1 MDKEK
6 RAERWVDRYWNS
18 AEGLRLHYRDYPG
31 PPELPPLLCIPG
43 LTRNAADFAPV
54 ADHVAGAWRVIA
66 VSLRGRGLSARDPDP
81 ANYGPEAYAA
91 DLTKLL
97 DQLGIADAVF
107 VGTSLGG
114 IVTMV
119 MAMRDAE
126 RIAGACINDVG
137 PEIEQRGLDRISSY
151 VGEPTTYSTW
161 DGLARALMDNNH
173 DAFPDW
179 DLARWAAFARCTA
192 SERDGAIR
200 FDYDAAIADG
210 FNAAASAPQA
220 DIWPYYCALAGRPV
234 LLLRG
239 ELTDLLEAEVAERMA
254 REIPDVELVTVPRV
268 GHAPALDEPESLAA
282 IERLLERVLAREED
296 PS

>member
-54 ADHVAGAWRVIA
+54 ADHVAGQWRVIA

-81 ANYGPEAYAA
+81 ANSGPEAYAA

-114 IVTMV
+114 LMTMFL
-119 MAMRDAE
+119 ASTHEE
-126 RIAGACINDVG
+126 RIAGALINDVG
-137 PEIEQRGLDRISSY
+137 PDIDRAGLEFIAGFLGKDTRYASWEETAAALERRNRASFPKWDQAAWLRYAQRIAREEK
-151 VGEPTTYSTW
+151 GE
-161 DGLARALMDNNH
+161 
-173 DAFPDW
+173 
-179 DLARWAAFARCTA
+179 
-192 SERDGAIR
+192 IR
-200 FDYDAAIADG
+200 FDYDMRLADN
-210 FNAAASAPQA
+210 FRRALDAEPVDA
-220 DIWPYYCALAGRPV
+220 WPLLDGLKGKPV
-234 LLLRG
+234 TILRG
-239 ELTDLLEAEVAERMA
+239 ALSNLFSEATAARMVAALGETA
-254 REIPDVELVTVPRV
+254 ELVTVADV
-268 GHAPALDEPESLAA
+268 GHVPTLDEPESLAA
-282 IERLLERVLAREED
+282 LDRLLARVRAAI
-296 PS
+296 